1 MCIRD
6 RLRLELDADVGRLLA
21 MFSRAQ
27 LPYTVAAAVLMAL
40 QPILVTLSKNPLG
53 AFDYS
58 VPASTLLS
66 EMLKLGVSSALLARE
81 LACGGGGG
89 GGRLLH
95 ETSLPQLFSFMLPAL
110 IYFVNNNCVF
120 YILQAVGPTTFQL
133 LSQMKT
139 IFTGLLFRACLKR
152 QLAPAQYLAL
162 ITLAC
167 GTAGKSLPILRFFPF
182 MSRPISSH
190 MSHPISSLYETRLF
204 GISFL
209 CSLADTERL
218 VSSDRRGGGA
228 HLGRDARGALLFTLC
243 SRWHLFRGELFLGG

>member
-1 MCIRD
+1 
-6 RLRLELDADVGRLLA
+6 

-66 EMLKLGVSSALLARE
+66 EMLKLCVSSALLARE

-89 GGRLLH
+89 GARLLH

-120 YILQAVGPTTFQL
+120 YILQSVGPTTFQL

-167 GTAGKSLPILRFFPF
+167 GTAGKSLPILFAYVTPHFFPYVTPHF
-182 MSRPISSH
+182 FSI
-190 MSHPISSLYETRLF
+190 
-204 GISFL
+204 
-209 CSLADTERL
+209 
-218 VSSDRRGGGA
+218 
-228 HLGRDARGALLFTLC
+228 
-243 SRWHLFRGELFLGG
+243 